1 MKLAPPCENSVGACR
16 RYASTLTSANLS
28 TTARLLAALV
38 LHTLLP
44 LCRPHRPPLYAHHV
58 RSSNL
63 SRRVE
68 VPGVHEPPRRCGEPA
83 HLHLI
88 CV

>member
-1 MKLAPPCENSVGACR
+1 MNLALPCESSVGACR

-28 TTARLLAALV
+28 TDSSLPTSSALSFPSAV
-38 LHTLLP
+38 HIDT
-44 LCRPHRPPLYAHHV
+44 HHV

-68 VPGVHEPPRRCGEPA
+68 VPGIHEPPRRCGEPA